1 MSSAKTL
8 VIFPT
13 YIINQMEA
21 TKSFSIYYDGVY
33 VQNVTA
39 HSGFEAIDK
48 VYYLYIEKHPTLD
61 RKKFSTKK

>member
-1 MSSAKTL
+1 
-8 VIFPT
+8 
-13 YIINQMEA
+13 MEA
-21 TKSFSIYYDGVY
+21 TKSFSVYYDGVF
-33 VQNVTA
+33 VQTATA

>member
-1 MSSAKTL
+1 
-8 VIFPT
+8 
-13 YIINQMEA
+13 MEP

-48 VYYLYIEKHPTLD
+48 VFYLYIEKHPTLE